1 MCIIYIKMHVSYAY
15 LCTFTGV
22 WWNVNKNQRII
33 KSHNWGC
40 LLLMIVKMNWKF
52 DPHPSD
58 LSIASFCIVGKTAK
72 SNVYTSR
79 AIKASDWQIKPKTQ
93 LLLQLFFKPP
103 KQVDCR
109 PIHSLKAVAGLSS
122 GTVPLLCTW
131 ASLSHLHLHI
141 RILLISFQMV
151 EQEGG
156 RRGNKVTVAQESLRA
171 GLKTQERCL
180 WVLT

>member
-58 LSIASFCIVGKTAK
+58 LSIASFCMVGKTAK
-72 SNVYTSR
+72 SNVYTST

-109 PIHSLKAVAGLSS
+109 PIHSLTSCCWAVLRHCPSALYLSQPVPS
-122 GTVPLLCTW
+122 PSPHQNSAHLLPDGGT
-131 ASLSHLHLHI
+131 
-141 RILLISFQMV
+141 
-151 EQEGG
+151 G
-156 RRGNKVTVAQESLRA
+156 RR
-171 GLKTQERCL
+171 
-180 WVLT
+180 